1 MAGHVPDG
9 ARRAFAQ
16 RPTAFGPGATAEPGM
31 AESGNRLGT
40 RLAGRRPLAARLPVP
55 RAAELSAV
63 ASEHRRQL
71 IPRPAQVHP
80 EEQPASRRLLL
91 ARGRWGYRM
100 GDGELYDSVLRDGL
114 NDAFSDAHSGWHTED
129 LAEKHQVT
137 REAQDRW
144 ALRSQQRFAAAQA
157 AGHFNAQIVPV
168 EVPGKKGPTPFDKDE
183 HNRPD
188 TTLETLARLKP
199 AFRPNGTI
207 TAGNAPGLN
216 DAAAAMVLAD
226 GDWADQR
233 GLASTA

>member
-80 EEQPASRRLLL
+80 EKQPASRRLLL
-91 ARGRWGYRM
+91 FFAGTDTVIAEVSGQAPM
-100 GDGELYDSVLRDGL
+100 TLQAFLLSHKLPSLR
-114 NDAFSDAHSGWHTED
+114 A
-129 LAEKHQVT
+129 
-137 REAQDRW
+137 
-144 ALRSQQRFAAAQA
+144 RSQPQ
-157 AGHFNAQIVPV
+157 H
-168 EVPGKKGPTPFDKDE
+168 
-183 HNRPD
+183 
-188 TTLETLARLKP
+188 
-199 AFRPNGTI
+199 
-207 TAGNAPGLN
+207 
-216 DAAAAMVLAD
+216 DAAPM
-226 GDWADQR
+226 Q
-233 GLASTA
+233 